1 MGIETFNRL
10 FQVII
15 RGTSVFCFANPFG
28 LFPFLLQKASLFTFS
43 CEIMSRWRQRE
54 SYILYICL
62 MFTAFL
68 HGGNMRALEIDKRD
82 VVLFSK
88 YIYCTNFFDTVSFN
102 YVYTLGHLIV
112 GVDK

>member
-1 MGIETFNRL
+1 
-10 FQVII
+10 
-15 RGTSVFCFANPFG
+15 
-28 LFPFLLQKASLFTFS
+28 
-43 CEIMSRWRQRE
+43 
-54 SYILYICL
+54 